1 MGAPA
6 AGPGEHWYPLNTLR
20 RLVAE
25 DDEMGEPVDERLV
38 GMIEGWYD
46 EEAEEKEEDGENDEA
61 EDEADGE
68 GDTRT

>member
-1 MGAPA
+1 MGAPG

-25 DDEMGEPVDERLV
+25 DDEMGEPVDERLI

-46 EEAEEKEEDGENDEA
+46 EEAEEVDGENDEA